1 MPSWGQVLEEL
12 LQNPQPNGQPDWDGV
27 RRRYL
32 SELYAI
38 TGRPTIAYYSGW
50 LAGKGGNE
58 SAITPSDMQ
67 GLMEVFKD
75 LPGGQLDLI
84 LHSPG
89 GSPDATA
96 SLVRYMRSRYDD
108 VRVFVPLMAMSA
120 ATMWSLAADR
130 IVMGKHSQLGPI
142 DPQLVMPFG
151 MVPAGAL
158 VRQFQRAAKECAED
172 VSRLAAWTPT
182 LQQYFP
188 GLLEMCQ
195 DAEDLGKTLV
205 TSWLTEYMLRDQAD
219 AAEQASRIADFF
231 ADSTVHKSHG
241 RGIAREE
248 AREKGVKIE
257 DLEADSVLQDAVL
270 SVHHAYMHTMSGT
283 AATKVIE
290 NHMGSAFI
298 LQSQM
303 INLPMPGPP
312 AGMPPA
318 IFPVDPPA

>member
-1 MPSWGQVLEEL
+1 MPSWGQILQEL
-12 LQNPQPNGQPDWDGV
+12 HQTPQPDGSPDWDGV
-27 RRRYL
+27 RRKYL
-32 SELYAI
+32 GNLHAV

-50 LAGKGGNE
+50 LTGKGGNE
-58 SAITPSDMQ
+58 AAITPTDMQ

-96 SLVRYMRSRYDD
+96 SLVRYMRSRYND

-205 TSWLTEYMLRDQAD
+205 TSWLTEYMLREREGAAD
-219 AAEQASRIADFF
+219 LAAEIADFF

-248 AREKGVKIE
+248 AREKGVNIE
-257 DLEADSVLQDAVL
+257 DLEADTVLQDAVL
-270 SVHHAYMHTMSGT
+270 SVHHAYMHTLSGT
-283 AATKVIE
+283 ATTKIIE
-290 NHMGSAFI
+290 NHQGNAFI
-298 LQSQM
+298 LHSQ
-303 INLPMPGPP
+303 ILNIAMPGPP
-312 AGMPPA
+312 PGMPPA
-318 IFPVDPPA
+318 LLPIDPPA